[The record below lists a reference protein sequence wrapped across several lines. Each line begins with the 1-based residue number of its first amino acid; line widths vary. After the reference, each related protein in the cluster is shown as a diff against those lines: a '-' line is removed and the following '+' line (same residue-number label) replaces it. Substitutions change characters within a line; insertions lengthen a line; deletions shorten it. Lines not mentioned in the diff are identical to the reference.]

1 MRAIILA
8 AGRGSRMGGL
18 TCEQPKCLTPIAG
31 RTLLDWQL
39 AALRAAG
46 IRDIALVRGYLAHCL
61 QPADCTF
68 FENPRWAETNMV
80 TTLTCADEWLKQH
93 DCLISYSD
101 IVYHPDIITQLSA
114 NHSNLVISYDQEW
127 LSLWKERFADP
138 LEDAETFRLDAVGHL
153 SDIGSRTD
161 CLSDI
166 EGQYMGL
173 LKTTPVGWQ
182 CIRQYLEDFKDADR
196 DRLDMTTLLQ
206 SLLSKGTEIQTTP
219 IQGRWCEV
227 DNEID
232 LQVYK
237 QLLAENQPWSHDW
250 HWKGSCSN
258 A

>member
-138 LEDAETFRLDAVGHL
+138 LEDAETFRLDAAV
-153 SDIGSRTD
+153 TFP
-161 CLSDI
+161 
-166 EGQYMGL
+166 
-173 LKTTPVGWQ
+173 T
-182 CIRQYLEDFKDADR
+182 
-196 DRLDMTTLLQ
+196 
-206 SLLSKGTEIQTTP
+206 
-219 IQGRWCEV
+219 
-227 DNEID
+227 
-232 LQVYK
+232 
-237 QLLAENQPWSHDW
+237 
-250 HWKGSCSN
+250 
-258 A
+258 